1 LILGGIIFYKALTAK
16 LFHAALHHCIIA
28 WQHLVDRILVYRTFK
43 TVIMKKIVFVFSI
56 LFFTLAASAQEYNN
70 AVGIRLGPNSANISP
85 GFTIKHFLNA
95 TNAVEGIVGVSN
107 GIGLCALYEWHH
119 PIESAEHL
127 NWFVGAGGYAA
138 FRYST
143 SFIGAAGIVGLDYK
157 FEQIPLN
164 ISVDW
169 KPELNLITN
178 VGFEASGVGVSA
190 RFTF

>member
-1 LILGGIIFYKALTAK
+1 
-16 LFHAALHHCIIA
+16 
-28 WQHLVDRILVYRTFK
+28 
-43 TVIMKKIVFVFSI
+43 MKKMFFVCSI
-56 LFFTLAASAQEYNN
+56 LSLFSLAASAQDYNN

-85 GFTIKHFLNA
+85 GFTIKHFLNE

-164 ISVDW
+164 VSVDW